1 MVFQLFLLA
10 VGFKEPT
17 DIHQHSLSI
26 DGDQTVV
33 VSTVKQ
39 WAVHSGSSDSGSPPL
54 VQLVTGTTCRLLFTT
69 GKKCKA
75 SGCDYVRKQCFVAEN
90 WSMK

>member
-1 MVFQLFLLA
+1 VVFQLFFVGC

-54 VQLVTGTTCRLLFTT
+54 VQLVTGTTCRLLFTA
-69 GKKCKA
+69 GKNAKL
-75 SGCDYVRKQCFVAEN
+75 VVVTMLEN
-90 WSMK
+90 NVL